1 LVNGQAAKASYKVR
15 SGDQITGQGAAPEP
29 LALQPECLPL
39 AVLYN
44 DEDLLVVEKPAGMVV
59 HPGAGIRHGTLA
71 NALLYLL
78 GSTISNSDSLRPGI
92 VHRLDKGTSGLLVIA
107 KNELSH
113 RMLAQKFKSR
123 EVEKIYLSM
132 VYGTPRQVEGRIDA
146 PIGRDPIN
154 RTRMSLRSPRPRTA
168 LTDYLILEAW
178 GDFSLLQVRIHTG
191 RTHQIR
197 VHLASIG
204 HPVVGDTVY
213 GARRFKITASLAKR
227 SAIEKLNR
235 LFLHAA
241 RLSFSHPRTGQS
253 MTFESPLPPELE
265 ALRIILS

>member
-1 LVNGQAAKASYKVR
+1 
-15 SGDQITGQGAAPEP
+15 
-29 LALQPECLPL
+29 
-39 AVLYN
+39 
-44 DEDLLVVEKPAGMVV
+44 
-59 HPGAGIRHGTLA
+59 
-71 NALLYLL
+71 
-78 GSTISNSDSLRPGI
+78 
-92 VHRLDKGTSGLLVIA
+92 LLVIA